1 MKDCAYKDEG
11 GMGVPCCGKHEEGE
25 ERYPSV
31 SIYSPE
37 AVSAIFGKT
46 LIRAGDTFEAPMR
59 IRVTSIRESAEDGLT
74 EVNFDIVAVGNLVK
88 GKPMAEDSKDEGK
101 EA

>member
-1 MKDCAYKDEG
+1 MKDCAYKDEV
-11 GMGVPCCGKHEEGE
+11 GMASPCCKDHDDSE

-37 AVSAIFGKT
+37 AVTALFGKT
-46 LIRAGDTFEAPMR
+46 PIKAGDTFEAPMKIR
-59 IRVTSIRESAEDGLT
+59 ITSTSDSADDGLT
-74 EVNFDIVAVGNLVK
+74 QVSFDIVAVGNLVK
-88 GKPMAEDSKDEGK
+88 GKPMAEGSEDEGE

>member
-11 GMGVPCCGKHEEGE
+11 GMATPCCKEHDDSE

-37 AVSAIFGKT
+37 AVTALFGNTAIK
-46 LIRAGDTFEAPMR
+46 AGDTFEAPMR
-59 IRVTSIRESAEDGLT
+59 IRITSTSDSADDGLT
-74 EVNFDIVAVGNLVK
+74 QVSFDIVAVGNLVK
-88 GKPMAEDSKDEGK
+88 GKPMAEDSEDEGE

>member
-11 GMGVPCCGKHEEGE
+11 GMASPCCKEHDDSE

-31 SIYSPE
+31 AIYSPE
-37 AVSAIFGKT
+37 AVTALFGKT
-46 LIRAGDTFEAPMR
+46 AIKAGDTFEAPMKIR
-59 IRVTSIRESAEDGLT
+59 ITSTSDSADDGLT
-74 EVNFDIVAVGNLVK
+74 QVSFDIVAVGNLVK
-88 GKPMAEDSKDEGK
+88 GKPMAEDSEDEGE

>member
-11 GMGVPCCGKHEEGE
+11 GMATPCCNEHDDSE

-37 AVSAIFGKT
+37 AVTALFGKT
-46 LIRAGDTFEAPMR
+46 PIRAGDTFEAPMR
-59 IRVTSIRESAEDGLT
+59 IRITRTSDSADDGLT
-74 EVNFDIVAVGNLVK
+74 QVSFDIVAVGNLVK
-88 GKPMAEDSKDEGK
+88 GKPMAKDSEDEGE

>member
-1 MKDCAYKDEG
+1 MPT
-11 GMGVPCCGKHEEGE
+11 PCCKEHEDGE

-37 AVSAIFGKT
+37 AVAALFGKT
-46 LIRAGDTFEAPMR
+46 MIKAGDTFEAPMKIR
-59 IRVTSIRESAEDGLT
+59 ITSTSDSADDGLT
-74 EVNFDIVAVGNLVK
+74 QVSFDIVAVGNLVK
-88 GKPMAEDSKDEGK
+88 GKPMAEDSEDEGE

>member
-11 GMGVPCCGKHEEGE
+11 GMATPCCNEHDDSE

-31 SIYSPE
+31 SIHSPE
-37 AVSAIFGKT
+37 AVTALFGKT
-46 LIRAGDTFEAPMR
+46 PIKAGDTFEAPMR
-59 IRVTSIRESAEDGLT
+59 IRITHTSDSADDGLT
-74 EVNFDIVAVGNLVK
+74 QVSFDIVAVGDLVK
-88 GKPMAEDSKDEGK
+88 GKPMAEDSEDEGE

>member
-11 GMGVPCCGKHEEGE
+11 GMATPCCKEHGEIE

-37 AVSAIFGKT
+37 AVTAIFGKT
-46 LIRAGDTFEAPMR
+46 PVRAGDTFEAPMK
-59 IRVTSIRESAEDGLT
+59 IRVSSIRESAEYGLT

-88 GKPMAEDSKDEGK
+88 GKPMAEDSEDEDE

>member
-1 MKDCAYKDEG
+1 MAT
-11 GMGVPCCGKHEEGE
+11 PCGKEHDDSE

-37 AVSAIFGKT
+37 AVAALFGKT
-46 LIRAGDTFEAPMR
+46 AIKAGDTFEAPMR
-59 IRVTSIRESAEDGLT
+59 IRITSIRESAEDGLT
-74 EVNFDIVAVGNLVK
+74 DVNFDIVAVGNLVK
-88 GKPMAEDSKDEGK
+88 GKPMAEDSEDEGE

>member
-11 GMGVPCCGKHEEGE
+11 GMPAPCCKEHEDGE

-37 AVSAIFGKT
+37 AVAALFGKT
-46 LIRAGDTFEAPMR
+46 TIKAGDTFEAPMKIR
-59 IRVTSIRESAEDGLT
+59 ITSTSDSADDGLT
-74 EVNFDIVAVGNLVK
+74 QVSFDIVAVGNLVK
-88 GKPMAEDSKDEGK
+88 GKPMAEDSEDEGE

>member
-11 GMGVPCCGKHEEGE
+11 GMAAPCCKEHDDSE

-37 AVSAIFGKT
+37 AVAALFGKT
-46 LIRAGDTFEAPMR
+46 AIKAGDTFEAPMKIR
-59 IRVTSIRESAEDGLT
+59 ITSTSDSADDGLT
-74 EVNFDIVAVGNLVK
+74 QVSFDIVAVGNLVK
-88 GKPMAEDSKDEGK
+88 GKPMAEDSEDEGE

>member
-1 MKDCAYKDEG
+1 MKDCAYKDEA
-11 GMGVPCCGKHEEGE
+11 GMATPCCKEHDDSE

-37 AVSAIFGKT
+37 AVTALFGKT
-46 LIRAGDTFEAPMR
+46 PIKAGDTFEAPMKIR
-59 IRVTSIRESAEDGLT
+59 ITSTSDSADDGLT
-74 EVNFDIVAVGNLVK
+74 QVSFDIVAVGNLVN
-88 GKPMAEDSKDEGK
+88 GKPMAEDSEDEGE

>member
-11 GMGVPCCGKHEEGE
+11 RIAAPCCGKHEEGE
-25 ERYPSV
+25 EQYPRV

-37 AVSAIFGKT
+37 AVTALFGKT
-46 LIRAGDTFEAPMR
+46 AIKAGDTFEAPMR
-59 IRVTSIRESAEDGLT
+59 IRITSIRESAEDGLT

-88 GKPMAEDSKDEGK
+88 GKPMAEDSEDEAK

>member
-11 GMGVPCCGKHEEGE
+11 GMPAPCCKEHEGGE

-37 AVSAIFGKT
+37 AVTAIFGKT
-46 LIRAGDTFEAPMR
+46 PIRAGDTFEAPMKIR
-59 IRVTSIRESAEDGLT
+59 INSIRESAEHGLT
-74 EVNFDIVAVGNLVK
+74 EVSFDIVAVGNLVK
-88 GKPMAEDSKDEGK
+88 GKPMAEDSEDEGE

>member
-1 MKDCAYKDEG
+1 MAT
-11 GMGVPCCGKHEEGE
+11 PCCKEHDDSE

-37 AVSAIFGKT
+37 AVAALFGKT
-46 LIRAGDTFEAPMR
+46 PIKAGDTFEAPMKIR
-59 IRVTSIRESAEDGLT
+59 ITSTSDSADAGLT
-74 EVNFDIVAVGNLVK
+74 QVSFDIVAVGNLVK
-88 GKPMAEDSKDEGK
+88 GKPMTEDSGDEGE